1 MVSPLFRTACVDK
14 SATMILSWTTF
25 STAPPS
31 APVGRNVWFQSRGYL
46 SASSFPAESK
56 SISLKSEQGYC
67 DVVCHRAPTYRPRAV
82 SECPRSSTHIPSHS
96 VSPKL
101 HPEAIPSRPSSNH
114 RVNPGTGR
122 AAAHDVSWQTTCAS
136 LRRIGV

>member
-46 SASSFPAESK
+46 SASSFPTESK
-56 SISLKSEQGYC
+56 SISLKS
-67 DVVCHRAPTYRPRAV
+67 DVTV
-82 SECPRSSTHIPSHS
+82 
-96 VSPKL
+96 
-101 HPEAIPSRPSSNH
+101 HPLIVPERYQN
-114 RVNPGTGR
+114 VL
-122 AAAHDVSWQTTCAS
+122 D
-136 LRRIGV
+136 LRRIFRHIQCHPSFIRKPFHRDHLPTTG